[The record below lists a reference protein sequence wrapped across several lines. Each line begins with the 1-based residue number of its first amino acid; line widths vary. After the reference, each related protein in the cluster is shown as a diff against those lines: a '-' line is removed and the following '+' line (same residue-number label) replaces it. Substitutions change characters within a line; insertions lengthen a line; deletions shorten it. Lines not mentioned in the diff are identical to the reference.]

1 MELGLR
7 MINSFAKRSCSHK
20 GTSAAMC
27 FLAVEHMVALVSA
40 AYPRVSRASLKKTFL
55 LECYREETRLLVPDI

>member
-1 MELGLR
+1 

-27 FLAVEHMVALVSA
+27 FLAVEQMVASVA
-40 AYPRVSRASLKKTFL
+40 PAYPRVSKASLKKTFL
-55 LECYREETRLLVPDI
+55 LECYREETCRLVLVFYHRYW